1 MDYFQV
7 DSQYLHHCS
16 YTPHQPLR
24 KHCKKDSDS
33 QGLSAISIIKPA
45 GRQNW
50 DVMVSS
56 KNPSSSLDDRD
67 IIIAQA
73 AAMGLQ
79 LSDDGQNW
87 IPLEKESVTKMS
99 SKDLAKSE
107 IISDEKNVPIV
118 KIPAKISTANS
129 IIIAVFSVGGVTL
142 FFLLIIGLIL
152 SYILFIL
159 LQIDSMFGSW

>member
-1 MDYFQV
+1 
-7 DSQYLHHCS
+7 
-16 YTPHQPLR
+16 
-24 KHCKKDSDS
+24 
-33 QGLSAISIIKPA
+33 
-45 GRQNW
+45 
-50 DVMVSS
+50 MVSS
-56 KNPSSSLDDRD
+56 KIPSSPLDNRES
-67 IIIAQA
+67 IIAQA